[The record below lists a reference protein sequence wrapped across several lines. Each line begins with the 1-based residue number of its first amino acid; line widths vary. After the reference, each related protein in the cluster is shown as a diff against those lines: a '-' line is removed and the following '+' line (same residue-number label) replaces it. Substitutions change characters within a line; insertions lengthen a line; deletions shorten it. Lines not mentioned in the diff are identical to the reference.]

1 MSDLATIFLRLD
13 APVSAWRW
21 LQAGVYRGTF
31 PVIPPSA
38 AWGLVLN
45 LAGIETRGALSEVVT
60 PIRDDAPALEIAV
73 GLERPGQRSVLY
85 QQLHSYP
92 VGSSSAELRKG
103 TKGNKFH
110 IAPARREV
118 LTGVIAIVGA
128 RGPRTLIE
136 RVVDGLAGGLD
147 APRYGLPFAGDN
159 QFLFSRIDPSATS
172 PIVRW
177 YVPVIDLASAR
188 ETTRLTTNIDRGDAS
203 RTEVPLFEPI
213 SEPAMCP
220 DAAWSRIGPARSGAL
235 SVGALHE
242 PQAGS
247 P

>member
-45 LAGIETRGALSEVVT
+45 LAGIESRGDLSEVVT
-60 PIRDDAPALEIAV
+60 PIRSDAPTLEIAV
-73 GLERPGQRSVLY
+73 GVEKPGERSTLY

-92 VGSSSAELRKG
+92 VGNSGSELRERA
-103 TKGNKFH
+103 KGNKFW

-118 LTGVIAIVGA
+118 LIGLVATVGA
-128 RGPRTLIE
+128 RGPRALIE
-136 RVVDGLAGGLD
+136 RVVDGLAGKLD

-159 QFLFSRIDPSATS
+159 QFLFSRIDTTSTS
-172 PIVRW
+172 PLARW
-177 YVPVIDLASAR
+177 YEPVIALASAGKG
-188 ETTRLTTNIDRGDAS
+188 TTRLTTNIDRRDAS
-203 RTEVPLFEPI
+203 RTEVPLFAPT
-213 SEPAMCP
+213 PGAGLCP
-220 DAAWSRIGPARSGAL
+220 DAAWVRVGPSRA
-235 SVGALHE
+235 E
-242 PQAGS
+242 K
-247 P
+247 